1 MEETMHELYQ
11 SYLEIN
17 RLGWIK
23 KLRNGYGGIGYT
35 YETLLNKEED
45 TFPLADYKG
54 IEIKTMRK
62 NSRRVLHL
70 FNITPDGDY
79 LFPIKRVLDIMGYPS
94 KQDKNYKVFMMTINA
109 REYTMLGYSKR
120 AKLYVNRNEQKIE
133 MIAEASKG
141 KDLNVNI
148 SWSFDL
154 IKERIEWK
162 LKHLM
167 VVLADGKFI
176 GETEYFK
183 YSDVKFYEIRDFET
197 FLLLIET
204 GAITITFNI
213 DYFKSGRRMGQ
224 IYNHGTV
231 FSIPHGYIGFLY
243 KNIIIDSK

>member
-1 MEETMHELYQ
+1 MEETIRELYQ
-11 SYLEIN
+11 SYLEVN

-23 KLRNGYGGIGYT
+23 TMRNGYGGIGYT

-54 IEIKTMRK
+54 VEIKTMRK
-62 NSRRVLHL
+62 NSRQVLHL

-94 KQDKNYKVFMMTINA
+94 KHDKNHKVFMMTINA

-133 MIAEASKG
+133 MIAETSKG

-154 IKERIEWK
+154 IKERIDWK
-162 LKHLM
+162 LNYLM
-167 VVLADGKFI
+167 VVLADNMFVGK
-176 GETEYFK
+176 TEYFK
-183 YSDVKFYEIRDFET
+183 YSDIKFYKLRDFET
-197 FLLLIET
+197 FLLLIEI
-204 GAITITFNI
+204 GVITITFNI
-213 DYFKSGRRMGQ
+213 DFFRDGPRLGQ
-224 IYNHGTV
+224 VYDRGTC
-231 FSIPHGYIGFLY
+231 FSISHGYLGFLY
-243 KNIIIDSK
+243 ELIDIDDK